1 MTRQTQNSFL
11 ISFNEVTHEIN
22 LDELGY
28 IRLNDLIKFFPNKRV
43 DNWMRLDTTKEFI
56 KTIDKQ
62 LHHENN
68 NFLNKAFY
76 AIKGNSEEGIL
87 QGTYA
92 HKYLAFEF
100 LTWLSLEFKI
110 LVIKKLENLYN
121 EPSLKIKQIE
131 KKSNRFQKII
141 DEVKKSRE
149 KHKLVDILDK
159 LNKYEVRIQ
168 LVKKEVEDDS

>member
-1 MTRQTQNSFL
+1 MNEQAQNSFL
-11 ISFNEVTHEIN
+11 ISFNEIDHKIN

-28 IRLNDLIKFFPNKRV
+28 IRLNDLIKFFPNKRI

-62 LHHENN
+62 LHHEDS

-76 AIKGNSEEGIL
+76 SIKGNSEEGIQ

-121 EPSLKIKQIE
+121 EPSLRIKQV
-131 KKSNRFQKII
+131 KNKSNRFQNILNEI
-141 DEVKKSRE
+141 KKSR
-149 KHKLVDILDK
+149 K
-159 LNKYEVRIQ
+159 KYG
-168 LVKKEVEDDS
+168 